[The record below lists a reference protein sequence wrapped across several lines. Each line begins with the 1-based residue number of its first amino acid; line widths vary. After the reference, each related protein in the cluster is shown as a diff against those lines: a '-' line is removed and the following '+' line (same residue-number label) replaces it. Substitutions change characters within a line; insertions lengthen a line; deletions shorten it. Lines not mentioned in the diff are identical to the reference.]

1 LHVGMVMAL
10 DLDGQRGALRYR
22 VEQAPLWQGV
32 ATRLRLLI
40 LSGEIRAGT
49 HLVENDLAEMLG
61 VSRGPVRQALA
72 QLEQE
77 GFIEII
83 PRQGAYVLE
92 ITAETVREKY
102 ELRRLLEE
110 YAVSRAVDR
119 LSAVDIAKLAMHC
132 EEIERALST
141 QDLELFYGAQYRFH
155 RGIVA
160 AARMPSLLRLW
171 ELVGMS
177 VGSLMVL
184 NLYYANGEPYGD
196 HVWQSQTATGSL
208 SGHRDLLNVL
218 VEGDA
223 ELAVCAVHQHL
234 QAGESAVLVALT
246 GARRY
251 WDAKTV

>member
-1 LHVGMVMAL
+1 MAL
-10 DLDGQRGALRYR
+10 DVRRGAVHYR

-32 ATRLRLLI
+32 ATRLRLLV

-49 HLVENDLAEMLG
+49 HLVESDLAEMLG
-61 VSRGPVRQALA
+61 VSRGPVRQALS
-72 QLEQE
+72 QLERE
-77 GFIEII
+77 GFVEII

-110 YAVSRAVDR
+110 YAVRRAVDR
-119 LSAVDIAKLAMHC
+119 VSAVDIAKFGLHC

-141 QDLELFYGAQYRFH
+141 KDLELFYGAQYRFH
-155 RGIVA
+155 RAVVVA
-160 AARMPSLLRLW
+160 AQMPSLLRLW

-184 NLYYANGEPYGD
+184 NLYYANAEPYGD

-208 SGHRDLLNVL
+208 TGHRDLLRIL
-218 VEGDA
+218 AEGDA
-223 ELAVCAVHQHL
+223 DRAVCAMHQHL
-234 QAGESAVLVALT
+234 QAGESAVLIALAS
-246 GARRY
+246 ARRY
-251 WDAKTV
+251 WDAKTI